1 MPPLTGRE
9 AKKVLF
15 YSLDCPFC
23 LLPLLYF
30 VWGHSAQIGALMH
43 FLHQRAAHLV
53 FLEWK
58 FTPGGYSTFLIS
70 KYQGT
75 GCRKMAHTLTSRI
88 LGPFHVGCSCSPHA
102 CVAFLWAPSQTRPFP
117 SPKWRCPSADT
128 HIFFILN
135 PRRWWHPFVLDIHQ
149 LSAGCTEVAFMF
161 PFILLCYALPPGGAA
176 ESRRSPT
183 GKTSNANDEG
193 TEQRRRMW
201 QEVVK
206 RKGVLT
212 ARWRVRRSKEEN
224 KVGLSDQG
232 GESSGAWAR
241 STQPWDAAGT
251 NCDEDVLPHHR
262 QTAAARLQTGERCL
276 FTCVI
281 WILALHVHCH
291 DYLLMIKFGAVHPFA
306 W

>member
-1 MPPLTGRE
+1 MGGNQNVKRMFLEKPARARYRTVPLNRKCNIMPPLTGRE

-75 GCRKMAHTLTSRI
+75 GCRKMAHTLTSS

-102 CVAFLWAPSQTRPFP
+102 RVAFLWAPSQTRPFP

-135 PRRWWHPFVLDIHQ
+135 PSAQCRMYRSSVYVSIHP
-149 LSAGCTEVAFMF
+149 A
-161 PFILLCYALPPGGAA
+161 LL
-176 ESRRSPT
+176 RSPT
-183 GKTSNANDEG
+183 RGSSRIRSEPDGQNIQRKWWRNRAEETNVAGSGQTERCINGQVEG
-193 TEQRRRMW
+193 EKEQGRKQSRPFRSGWREQRS
-201 QEVVK
+201 
-206 RKGVLT
+206 LSPLH
-212 ARWRVRRSKEEN
+212 AA
-224 KVGLSDQG
+224 VGRG
-232 GESSGAWAR
+232 R
-241 STQPWDAAGT
+241 
-251 NCDEDVLPHHR
+251 N
-262 QTAAARLQTGERCL
+262 
-276 FTCVI
+276 
-281 WILALHVHCH
+281 
-291 DYLLMIKFGAVHPFA
+291 
-306 W
+306 